1 MKTNNILK
9 SILGGVVAATA
20 LTSCN
25 VDPDFYSQVT
35 PETFYTSQE
44 AVYQRYARPFTH
56 WRWFAGHDDNMW
68 LLQELGTDEFIQ
80 PTRGS
85 DWYDGAKYQ
94 KIHHHEYAEDM
105 GFIDE
110 GWKLSQM
117 GTALAWDALEDLSTV
132 NFEKLGF
139 PEGTREA
146 MLSQLQ
152 GLVSYFYLRGLDMF
166 GGMPL
171 YTTTQSDIKPRS
183 TDVRTF
189 EFINSLLTEAL
200 PNVPVKTEL
209 GAKETG
215 SINAAAI
222 ATMKA
227 QLYFNAPSYIRQEKW
242 QECAD
247 ICKDII
253 EGKYGKYDIDPDWT
267 NVFGFNNDTSPEII
281 WCVPS
286 EHAKLESDGMHWSR
300 MVPYNFRNYLG
311 GLEDSGSNNGIALM
325 PGLDPTGRPY
335 TTKLGRIYSKFNDQ
349 DIRKQNYVYL
359 GDGKYKGMFVVGLQQ
374 NPLNPEWVCMGS
386 REYKGQIINEVDQV
400 AYFSR
405 VNNPRYKDA
414 NGNFQYTSVNDLE
427 SNIGTAEENSGIR
440 LYKVSPRPNQT
451 DKKLM
456 FNPDIPIIRLAE
468 VYYMWAECKMRLG
481 DKQGAADLI
490 NHVRKR
496 YFEGGNDPDPVTVA
510 NLDKYRMLDEW
521 MMEFVGEGRRRTDLV
536 RWDAYVTE
544 DWWDHKATNN
554 KNLNRFPIH
563 YSVLEANQKLEQN
576 PGYGRN

>member
-132 NFEKLGF
+132 DFNKLGF
-139 PEGTREA
+139 PEGTRDA

-152 GLVSYFYLRGLDMF
+152 GLVSYFYLKGLDMF

-189 EFINSLLTEAL
+189 EFIDSLLTEAL
-200 PNVPVKTEL
+200 PKVPVKTEL

-215 SINAAAI
+215 AINAAAI

-281 WCVPS
+281 WSVPS

-325 PGLDPTGRPY
+325 PGLDPTGHPY

-456 FNPDIPIIRLAE
+456 FNPDIPVIRLAE

-496 YFEGGNDPDPVTVA
+496 YFEGGNDPDPVTAA

-554 KNLNRFPIH
+554 KDLNRFPIH

>member
-25 VDPDFYSQVT
+25 IDPDFYSQVT

-132 NFEKLGF
+132 DFNKLGF
-139 PEGTREA
+139 PEGTRDA

-152 GLVSYFYLRGLDMF
+152 GLVSYFYLKGLDMF

-189 EFINSLLTEAL
+189 EFIDSLLTEAL

-215 SINAAAI
+215 AINAAAI

-281 WCVPS
+281 WSVPS

-311 GLEDSGSNNGIALM
+311 GLEDSGSNNGIALT

-456 FNPDIPIIRLAE
+456 FNPDIPVIRLAE
-468 VYYMWAECKMRLG
+468 VYYMLAECKMRLNK
-481 DKQGAADLI
+481 KQEAADLI

-496 YFEGGNDPDPVTVA
+496 YFEGGNDPDPVTAA

-554 KNLNRFPIH
+554 KDLNRFPIH

>member
-56 WRWFAGHDDNMW
+56 WRWYAGHDDNMW

-139 PEGTREA
+139 PDGTRDA

-189 EFINSLLTEAL
+189 EFIDSLLTEAL

-227 QLYFNAPSYIRQEKW
+227 QLYFNAPSYIRQEMW
-242 QECAD
+242 QKCAD

-481 DKQGAADLI
+481 KKQEAADLI

>member
-25 VDPDFYSQVT
+25 IDPDFYSQVT

-132 NFEKLGF
+132 DFNKLGF
-139 PEGTREA
+139 PEGTRDA

-152 GLVSYFYLRGLDMF
+152 GLVSYFYLKGLDMF

-189 EFINSLLTEAL
+189 EFIDSLLTEAL

-215 SINAAAI
+215 AINAAAI

-281 WCVPS
+281 WSVPS

-311 GLEDSGSNNGIALM
+311 GLEDSGSNNGIALT

-456 FNPDIPIIRLAE
+456 FNPDIPVIRLAE

-554 KNLNRFPIH
+554 KDLNRFPIH

>member
-189 EFINSLLTEAL
+189 EFIDSLLTEAL

-496 YFEGGNDPDPVTVA
+496 YFEGGNDPDPVTAA

>member
-25 VDPDFYSQVT
+25 IDPDFYSQVT

-132 NFEKLGF
+132 DFNKLGF
-139 PEGTREA
+139 PEGTRDA

-152 GLVSYFYLRGLDMF
+152 GLVSYFYLKGLDMF

-189 EFINSLLTEAL
+189 EFIDSLLTEAL

-215 SINAAAI
+215 AINAAAI

-281 WCVPS
+281 WSVPS

-311 GLEDSGSNNGIALM
+311 GLEDSGSNNGIALT

-496 YFEGGNDPDPVTVA
+496 YFEGGNDPDPVTAA

>member
-25 VDPDFYSQVT
+25 IDPDFYSQVT

-139 PEGTREA
+139 PEGTRDA

-189 EFINSLLTEAL
+189 EFIDSLLTEAL

-215 SINAAAI
+215 AINAAAI

-281 WCVPS
+281 WSVPS

-311 GLEDSGSNNGIALM
+311 GLEDSGSNNGIALT

-335 TTKLGRIYSKFNDQ
+335 TTKLGRVYSKFNDQ

-496 YFEGGNDPDPVTVA
+496 YFEGGNDPDPVTAA

-554 KNLNRFPIH
+554 KDLNRFPIH

>member
-189 EFINSLLTEAL
+189 EFIDSLLTEAL

>member
-56 WRWFAGHDDNMW
+56 WRWYAGHDDNMW

-139 PEGTREA
+139 PDGTREA

-189 EFINSLLTEAL
+189 EFIDSLLTEAL

-242 QECAD
+242 QECAN

-311 GLEDSGSNNGIALM
+311 GLEDSGSNNGIALT

>member
-56 WRWFAGHDDNMW
+56 WRWYAGHDDNMW

-189 EFINSLLTEAL
+189 EFIDSLLTEAL

-242 QECAD
+242 QECAN

-311 GLEDSGSNNGIALM
+311 GLEDSGSNNGIALT

-496 YFEGGNDPDPVTVA
+496 YFEGGNDPDPVTVD
-510 NLDKYRMLDEW
+510 NLNKYRMLDEW

>member
-25 VDPDFYSQVT
+25 IDPDFYSQVT

-132 NFEKLGF
+132 DFNKLGF
-139 PEGTREA
+139 PEGTRDA

-189 EFINSLLTEAL
+189 EFIDSLLTEAL

-215 SINAAAI
+215 AINAAAI

-281 WCVPS
+281 WSVPS

-311 GLEDSGSNNGIALM
+311 GLEDSGSNNGIALT
-325 PGLDPTGRPY
+325 PGLDPTGHPY
-335 TTKLGRIYSKFNDQ
+335 TTKLGSIYSKFNDQ

-456 FNPDIPIIRLAE
+456 FNPDIPVIRLAE

-496 YFEGGNDPDPVTVA
+496 YFEGGNDPDPVTAA

-554 KNLNRFPIH
+554 KDLNRFPIH

>member
-25 VDPDFYSQVT
+25 IDPDFYSQVT

-132 NFEKLGF
+132 DFNKLGF
-139 PEGTREA
+139 PEGTRDA

-152 GLVSYFYLRGLDMF
+152 GLVSYFYLKGLDMF

-189 EFINSLLTEAL
+189 EFIDSLLTEAL

-215 SINAAAI
+215 AINAAAI

-281 WCVPS
+281 WSVPS

-311 GLEDSGSNNGIALM
+311 GLEDSGSNNGIALT

-554 KNLNRFPIH
+554 KDLNRFPIH

>member
-25 VDPDFYSQVT
+25 IDPDFYSQVT

-132 NFEKLGF
+132 DFNKLGF
-139 PEGTREA
+139 PEGTRDA

-189 EFINSLLTEAL
+189 EFIDSLLTEAL

-215 SINAAAI
+215 AINAAAI

-267 NVFGFNNDTSPEII
+267 NVFGFNNETSPEII
-281 WCVPS
+281 WSVPS

-311 GLEDSGSNNGIALM
+311 GLEDSGSNNGIALT

-456 FNPDIPIIRLAE
+456 FNPDIPVIRLAE

-554 KNLNRFPIH
+554 KDLNRFPIH

>member
-56 WRWFAGHDDNMW
+56 WSWYAGHDDNMW

-189 EFINSLLTEAL
+189 EFIDSLLTEAL

-242 QECAD
+242 QECAN

-456 FNPDIPIIRLAE
+456 FNTDIPIIRLAE

>member
-25 VDPDFYSQVT
+25 IDPDFYSQVT

-132 NFEKLGF
+132 DFNKLGF
-139 PEGTREA
+139 PEGTRDA

-152 GLVSYFYLRGLDMF
+152 GLVSYFYLKGLDMF

-189 EFINSLLTEAL
+189 EFIDSLLTEAL

-215 SINAAAI
+215 AINAAAI

-253 EGKYGKYDIDPDWT
+253 GGKYGKYDIDPDWT

-281 WCVPS
+281 WSVPS

-311 GLEDSGSNNGIALM
+311 GLEDSGSNNGIALT

-496 YFEGGNDPDPVTVA
+496 YFEGGNDPDPVTAA

>member
-25 VDPDFYSQVT
+25 IDPDFYSQVT

-139 PEGTREA
+139 PEGTRDA

-152 GLVSYFYLRGLDMF
+152 GLVSYFYLKGLDMF

-189 EFINSLLTEAL
+189 EFIDSLLTEAL

-215 SINAAAI
+215 AINAAAI

-267 NVFGFNNDTSPEII
+267 NVFGFNNETSPEII
-281 WCVPS
+281 WSVPS

-311 GLEDSGSNNGIALM
+311 GLEDSGSNNGIALT

>member
-25 VDPDFYSQVT
+25 IDPDFYSQVT

-132 NFEKLGF
+132 DFNKLGF
-139 PEGTREA
+139 PEGTRDA

-152 GLVSYFYLRGLDMF
+152 GLVSYFYLKGLDMF

-189 EFINSLLTEAL
+189 EFIDSLLTEAL

-215 SINAAAI
+215 AINAAAI

-281 WCVPS
+281 WSVPS

-311 GLEDSGSNNGIALM
+311 GLEDSGSNNGIALT

-405 VNNPRYKDA
+405 INNPRYKDA

-468 VYYMWAECKMRLG
+468 VYYMLAECKMRLG
-481 DKQGAADLI
+481 KKQEAADLI

-496 YFEGGNDPDPVTVA
+496 YFEGGNDPDPVTAA

-554 KNLNRFPIH
+554 KDLNRFPIH

>member
-1 MKTNNILK
+1 
-9 SILGGVVAATA
+9 
-20 LTSCN
+20 
-25 VDPDFYSQVT
+25 
-35 PETFYTSQE
+35 
-44 AVYQRYARPFTH
+44 
-56 WRWFAGHDDNMW
+56 
-68 LLQELGTDEFIQ
+68 
-80 PTRGS
+80 
-85 DWYDGAKYQ
+85 
-94 KIHHHEYAEDM
+94 M

-139 PEGTREA
+139 PEGTRDA

-189 EFINSLLTEAL
+189 EFIDSLLTEAL

-215 SINAAAI
+215 AINAAAI

-281 WCVPS
+281 WSVPS

-311 GLEDSGSNNGIALM
+311 GLEDSGSNNGIALT
-325 PGLDPTGRPY
+325 PGLDPTGHPY

-456 FNPDIPIIRLAE
+456 FNPDIPVIRLAE
-468 VYYMWAECKMRLG
+468 VYYMLAECKMRLG
-481 DKQGAADLI
+481 DKKGAAKLI

-496 YFEGGNDPDPVTVA
+496 YFVDGNDPDPVTEA
-510 NLDKYRMLDEW
+510 NLDKFRMLDEW

-554 KNLNRFPIH
+554 KDLNRFPIH

>member
-25 VDPDFYSQVT
+25 IDPDFYSQVT

-132 NFEKLGF
+132 DFNKLGF
-139 PEGTREA
+139 PEGTRDA

-152 GLVSYFYLRGLDMF
+152 GLVSYFYLKGLDMF

-189 EFINSLLTEAL
+189 EFIDSLLTEAL

-215 SINAAAI
+215 AINAAAI

-281 WCVPS
+281 WSVPS

-311 GLEDSGSNNGIALM
+311 GLEDSGSNNGIALT

-496 YFEGGNDPDPVTVA
+496 YFEGGNDPDPVTAA

-554 KNLNRFPIH
+554 KDLNRFPIH